1 MPCEASFEMPV
12 RVELTVRTVGSGG
25 SMRHQGQT
33 TLICGDPAPTARGN
47 ERGGARVLA
56 YDMFPVVTLKV
67 LDLKLLKYSHVFS
80 NET

>member
-1 MPCEASFEMPV
+1 
-12 RVELTVRTVGSGG
+12 
-25 SMRHQGQT
+25 MRG
-33 TLICGDPAPTARGN
+33 
-47 ERGGARVLA
+47 EGARVLA